1 MILKESIEDN
11 GWITVRYAA
20 TWGYGF
26 DFMLDA
32 AQVVLADF
40 GEDLQRVAIAEIA
53 GANTDVCAA
62 AAKAQT
68 RTFAPKAA
76 GGSFTDIT
84 KEIMDCGGKLRK
96 CESLEECG
104 VLAVAGVSG
113 IMECPIQ
120 VKFYNQTNTVV
131 LDIPVGQIPDNN
143 PIKNEI
149 AENAH
154 LFDNYMNSIE
164 IKAYCADTERR
175 TLERV
180 NGK

>member
-1 MILKESIEDN
+1 MIFKESIEDN

-20 TWGYGF
+20 TWRYGF

-40 GEDLQRVAIAEIA
+40 GEDLQRVAISEIA
-53 GANTDVCAA
+53 GANTDVCA
-62 AAKAQT
+62 QSG
-68 RTFAPKAA
+68 
-76 GGSFTDIT
+76 GGSPT
-84 KEIMDCGGKLRK
+84 EIVEEVMDCQGKLRK
-96 CESLEECG
+96 CKSLGKECG
-104 VLAVAGVSG
+104 VLVVAGVSG

-120 VKFYNQTNTVV
+120 VNFYNQTNTVV

-143 PIKNEI
+143 PIKKELS
-149 AENAH
+149 ENAH

-175 TLERV
+175 TLERI

>member
-1 MILKESIEDN
+1 MIFKESIEDN
-11 GWITVRYAA
+11 GWITVRYDA
-20 TWGYGF
+20 TWRYGF

-40 GEDLQRVAIAEIA
+40 GADLQRVTIAEI
-53 GANTDVCAA
+53 
-62 AAKAQT
+62 
-68 RTFAPKAA
+68 A

-84 KEIMDCGGKLRK
+84 EEVMDCGGKLRK

-104 VLAVAGVSG
+104 VLVVAGVSG

-120 VKFYNQTNTVV
+120 VNFYNQTNTVV
-131 LDIPVGQIPDNN
+131 LDIPVGQIPNNN
-143 PIKNEI
+143 PIKKELS
-149 AENAH
+149 ENAH

>member
-1 MILKESIEDN
+1 MVFKGINEDG
-11 GWITVRYAA
+11 GWITVEYAA
-20 TWGYGF
+20 TWSYGF

-32 AQVVLADF
+32 ARVILFDF
-40 GEDLQRVAIAEIA
+40 GADLQRVTIAEI
-53 GANTDVCAA
+53 
-62 AAKAQT
+62 
-68 RTFAPKAA
+68 A

-84 KEIMDCGGKLRK
+84 EEVMDCKSKLRK
-96 CESLEECG
+96 CESLGEECG

-143 PIKNEI
+143 PIKNELS
-149 AENAH
+149 ENAH
-154 LFDNYMNSIE
+154 IFDNYMNSVE

-175 TLERV
+175 TLERI
-180 NGK
+180 NGN

>member
-53 GANTDVCAA
+53 G
-62 AAKAQT
+62 
-68 RTFAPKAA
+68 
-76 GGSFTDIT
+76 GSFTDIT

-104 VLAVAGVSG
+104 ALAVAGVSG

>member
-1 MILKESIEDN
+1 MIFKGINEDD
-11 GWITVRYAA
+11 GWITVEYSA

-32 AQVVLADF
+32 SQVILSDF
-40 GEDLQRVAIAEIA
+40 GADLQYVATTE
-53 GANTDVCAA
+53 V
-62 AAKAQT
+62 
-68 RTFAPKAA
+68 A

-84 KEIMDCGGKLRK
+84 EAVMDCGGKLRR
-96 CESLEECG
+96 CESLSECG
-104 VLAVAGVSG
+104 VLAVAGISG

-131 LDIPVGQIPDNN
+131 LDIPIGQIPGNN
-143 PIKNEI
+143 PIKNELSK
-149 AENAH
+149 NAH
-154 LFDNYMNSIE
+154 IFDNYMNSVE

-175 TLERV
+175 TLERI

>member
-1 MILKESIEDN
+1 MIFKESIEDN

-40 GEDLQRVAIAEIA
+40 GEDLQCVAISEIA
-53 GANTDVCAA
+53 GANTD
-62 AAKAQT
+62 
-68 RTFAPKAA
+68 
-76 GGSFTDIT
+76 DIM
-84 KEIMDCGGKLRK
+84 EEVMDCQGKLRK
-96 CESLEECG
+96 CESLGEECG
-104 VLAVAGVSG
+104 VLVVAGVSG

-120 VKFYNQTNTVV
+120 VNFYNQTNTVV

-143 PIKNEI
+143 PIKKELS
-149 AENAH
+149 ENAH